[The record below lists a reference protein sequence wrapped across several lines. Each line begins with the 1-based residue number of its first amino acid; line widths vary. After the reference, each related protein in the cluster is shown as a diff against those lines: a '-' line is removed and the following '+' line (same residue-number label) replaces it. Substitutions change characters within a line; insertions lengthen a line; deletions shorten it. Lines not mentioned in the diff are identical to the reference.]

1 MRSVNPSSA
10 SVSMN
15 GDTLGST
22 PLVKVPIEAG
32 VHKLIVLD
40 GDGKPRLLS
49 VTIEAGK
56 TNELKAIDVSS
67 LPAAN

>member
-1 MRSVNPSSA
+1 
-10 SVSMN
+10 MN